1 MSNVFIACL
10 FTLSSITIV
19 FLFLL
24 SLRRLGTRTS
34 NFAVLFIGVD
44 LLLVTPYVSDV
55 YARAISIAI
64 GLFVIIFSITKI
76 VRKM

>member
-1 MSNVFIACL
+1 MSNLFFACL
-10 FTLSSITIV
+10 LTLSSISIV

-24 SLRRLGTRTS
+24 SLRRLGTRIS

-44 LLLVTPYVSDV
+44 LLLVTPYMSDI
-55 YARAISIAI
+55 YARALSIAI